1 MLKHFLYYYNQTK
14 EIIALL
20 KKNQPVIIDPLQ
32 DAVDQSTEAINIFYT
47 VQGELAE
54 ANTTLSVVM
63 QDEQAIIDAAQARVD
78 AAKQQ
83 VRANNTIV
91 TNIDNILGSK

>member
-1 MLKHFLYYYNQTK
+1 M
-14 EIIALL
+14 ALL
-20 KKNQPVIIDPLQ
+20 KKNQSVIIDPLQ

-54 ANTTLSVVM
+54 ANTALSAVM

-78 AAKQQ
+78 AAQQ
-83 VRANNTIV
+83 QIRANNAIV
-91 TNIDNILGSK
+91 TNIDNILGSN